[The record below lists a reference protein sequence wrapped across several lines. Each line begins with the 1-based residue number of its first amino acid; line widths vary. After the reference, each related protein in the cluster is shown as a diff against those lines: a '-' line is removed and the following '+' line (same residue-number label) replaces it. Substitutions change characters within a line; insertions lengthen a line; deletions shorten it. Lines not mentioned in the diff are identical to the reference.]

1 MAACSN
7 NSADN
12 HKKVSKYAVQR
23 IKRPGKLRR
32 TAAGESQFV
41 KLQPGT
47 GSGKTGGER
56 TSAGQRKLRKSGPQ
70 KYAPQNARVRDQ
82 RDNVLV
88 AQGKLI

>member
-1 MAACSN
+1 
-7 NSADN
+7 
-12 HKKVSKYAVQR
+12 VQR

-70 KYAPQNARVRDQ
+70 KYAPQNARVKTKETTSWLHRE
-82 RDNVLV
+82 NLL
-88 AQGKLI
+88 KIFKFTNINPILI